1 MHGLAAPRHANFLQ
15 RGGSGD
21 IACVEGLGGCSRTL
35 RRYHGTAQLRRL
47 RRMNR
52 NRSTSVLLAVL
63 SVLLLLVIRSLYLG
77 GEDRDDDPPIP
88 EAIDV
93 SSSVPVMDPGSS
105 SKPVDPLPTPV
116 GPARTAPKEADE
128 SVPEV
133 EVEPTTPL
141 PRVEPR
147 IVMEVIE
154 YDFGPDGVGRLRGR
168 VLFQRAP
175 VPERGTI
182 EVADGSGAI
191 LDDPRLLVAKNRGI
205 ANAVIEIEVDETELA
220 TSKEQGTI
228 EIRGSHFDPHVILL
242 RTSGSSISI
251 VNRDGFEQI
260 VHTYSRRSKHVN
272 VKLAPDERVE
282 LGDLRPEA
290 WRVSSDGKPWMSAY
304 VYVARSELADLS
316 GDAVVTQVD
325 GSELEQFGAVSI
337 DGIPNGEHRITFWH
351 ETLGTLERQVS
362 FPLAEGAVVE
372 FDPKP
377 E

>member
-1 MHGLAAPRHANFLQ
+1 
-15 RGGSGD
+15 
-21 IACVEGLGGCSRTL
+21 
-35 RRYHGTAQLRRL
+35 
-47 RRMNR
+47 MNR
-52 NRSTSVLLAVL
+52 NRSTSIGLVLLAVL
-63 SVLLLLVIRSLYLG
+63 LLLAIRSLYLG
-77 GEDRDDDPPIP
+77 GGDRDADPRVP

-93 SSSVPVMDPGSS
+93 SSLVPVTDPGSS
-105 SKPVDPLPTPV
+105 SKPVDPLPTPDE
-116 GPARTAPKEADE
+116 PTRTAPEESDE
-128 SVPEV
+128 SVPAV

-147 IVMEVIE
+147 IVMEVLE
-154 YDFGPDGVGRLRGR
+154 YGFGPDGLGRLRGR

-228 EIRGSHFDPHVILL
+228 EIRGSQFDPHVILL
-242 RTSGSSISI
+242 RRSGSSISI
-251 VNRDGFEQI
+251 VNREGFEQI
-260 VHTYSRRSKHVN
+260 VHTTSRRNEHVN
-272 VKLAPDERVE
+272 VKLAPDELIE
-282 LGDLRPEA
+282 LRDLRPEVV
-290 WRVSSDGKPWMSAY
+290 RVASDGKSWMSAY

-316 GDAVVTQVD
+316 GDAVLTQVD

-337 DGIPNGEHRITFWH
+337 DGIPDGEHRIMFWH
-351 ETLGTLERQVS
+351 ETLGTSERQVS
-362 FPLAEGAVVE
+362 FPLAAGAVVE
-372 FDPKP
+372 FDPKS